1 MVDGT
6 SFRIE
11 ESKQEHMRRVRTSRG
26 RKSPRIDIVPLVD
39 VLMVLIVFFL
49 VTMQFRNL
57 RAINVRLPK
66 IETAGS
72 NLLQNEIVLSVDRE
86 GNYYLNDSELSEQKL
101 EVVLRTASQLPQKP
115 KVLIVADEDVPLKKV
130 TRLVDIC
137 RSNELQDFRLQSR

>member
-1 MVDGT
+1 
-6 SFRIE
+6 
-11 ESKQEHMRRVRTSRG
+11 MRRVHASRD

-72 NLLQNEIVLSVDRE
+72 NLLQNEIVLSIDRE
-86 GNYYLNDSELSEQKL
+86 GNYYLNDSELSEQMLK
-101 EVVLRTASQLPQKP
+101 VALRTVSQLPQKP

>member
-1 MVDGT
+1 
-6 SFRIE
+6 
-11 ESKQEHMRRVRTSRG
+11 MRRPQTSRG

-49 VTMQFRNL
+49 VTMQFKNL

-72 NLLQNEIVLSVDRE
+72 NLLQNEIVISINRE
-86 GNYYLNDSELSEQKL
+86 GKYYLNDSELSDQKL
-101 EVVLRTASQLPQKP
+101 KVALRIASQLAQKP
-115 KVLIVADEDVPLKKV
+115 KVLIVADEDVPLKRV

>member
-1 MVDGT
+1 
-6 SFRIE
+6 
-11 ESKQEHMRRVRTSRG
+11 MRRPQTSRG

-49 VTMQFRNL
+49 VTMQFKNL

-72 NLLQNEIVLSVDRE
+72 NLLQNEIVISINRE
-86 GNYYLNDSELSEQKL
+86 GKYYLNDSELSEQKL
-101 EVVLRTASQLPQKP
+101 KVALRTASQLAQKP

-137 RSNELQDFRLQSR
+137 RSNELRDFRLQSR

>member
-1 MVDGT
+1 MVGRT

-11 ESKQEHMRRVRTSRG
+11 GSKQEHMRRVHTSRD

-72 NLLQNEIVLSVDRE
+72 NLLQNEIVLSIDHE
-86 GNYYLNDSELSEQKL
+86 GNYYLNDSQLSEQMLK
-101 EVVLRTASQLPQKP
+101 VALRTASQLSQKP

>member
-1 MVDGT
+1 
-6 SFRIE
+6 
-11 ESKQEHMRRVRTSRG
+11 MRRPQTSRG

-49 VTMQFRNL
+49 VTMQFKNL

-72 NLLQNEIVLSVDRE
+72 NLLQNEIVISINRE
-86 GNYYLNDSELSEQKL
+86 GKYYLNDSELSEQKL
-101 EVVLRTASQLPQKP
+101 KAALRTASQLAQKP

>member
-1 MVDGT
+1 MVGRT

-11 ESKQEHMRRVRTSRG
+11 ESKQEHMRRVHASRD

-72 NLLQNEIVLSVDRE
+72 NLLQNEIVLSIDRE
-86 GNYYLNDSELSEQKL
+86 GKYYLNDSELSEQKL
-101 EVVLRTASQLPQKP
+101 EVALRAASQLPQKP

>member
-1 MVDGT
+1 
-6 SFRIE
+6 
-11 ESKQEHMRRVRTSRG
+11 MRRLHATRG

-49 VTMQFRNL
+49 VTMQFKNL

-72 NLLQNEIVLSVDRE
+72 NLLQNEIVLSIDRE
-86 GNYYLNDSELSEQKL
+86 GKYYLNDSEVSEQKL
-101 EVVLRTASQLPQKP
+101 EIALRTASQLPQKP

>member
-1 MVDGT
+1 
-6 SFRIE
+6 
-11 ESKQEHMRRVRTSRG
+11 MRRAHTSRG

-49 VTMQFRNL
+49 VTMQFKNL

-72 NLLQNEIVLSVDRE
+72 NLLQNEIVLSIDRE
-86 GNYYLNDSELSEQKL
+86 GKYYLNDSELSEQKL

>member
-1 MVDGT
+1 M
-6 SFRIE
+6 SRP
-11 ESKQEHMRRVRTSRG
+11 HTSRG

-49 VTMQFRNL
+49 VTMQFKNL

-72 NLLQNEIVLSVDRE
+72 NLLQNEIVISINRD
-86 GNYYLNDSELSEQKL
+86 GKYYLNDSELSEQKL
-101 EVVLRTASQLPQKP
+101 KIALLTASQLTQKP

>member
-1 MVDGT
+1 
-6 SFRIE
+6 
-11 ESKQEHMRRVRTSRG
+11 MRRTPTSRG

-86 GNYYLNDSELSEQKL
+86 GNYYLNDSELSEHKL
-101 EVVLRTASQLPQKP
+101 EVALRTASQLPQKP

>member
-1 MVDGT
+1 
-6 SFRIE
+6 
-11 ESKQEHMRRVRTSRG
+11 MRRPQTSRG

-49 VTMQFRNL
+49 VTMQFKNL

-72 NLLQNEIVLSVDRE
+72 NLLQNEIVLSIDRE
-86 GNYYLNDSELSEQKL
+86 GKYYLNDSELSEQKL
-101 EVVLRTASQLPQKP
+101 EVALRTASQLPQKP

>member
-1 MVDGT
+1 MVGRM

-11 ESKQEHMRRVRTSRG
+11 ESKQEHMRRVHTSRG

-86 GNYYLNDSELSEQKL
+86 GNYYLNDSELSEHKL
-101 EVVLRTASQLPQKP
+101 EVALRTASQLPQKP

>member
-1 MVDGT
+1 
-6 SFRIE
+6 
-11 ESKQEHMRRVRTSRG
+11 MRRVLASRE

-49 VTMQFRNL
+49 VTMQFRDL
-57 RAINVRLPK
+57 RAINVRLPE

-101 EVVLRTASQLPQKP
+101 ELALRAASRVPQKP

-137 RSNELQDFRLQSR
+137 RSNKLQDFRLQAR

>member
-1 MVDGT
+1 
-6 SFRIE
+6 
-11 ESKQEHMRRVRTSRG
+11 
-26 RKSPRIDIVPLVD
+26 
-39 VLMVLIVFFL
+39 MVLIVFFL

-86 GNYYLNDSELSEQKL
+86 GKYYINDSEISEQRL
-101 EVVLRTASQLPQKP
+101 ETALRAASQLPQKP

-130 TRLVDIC
+130 TRLLDIC
-137 RSNELQDFRLQSR
+137 RSNQLQDFRLQSR

>member
-1 MVDGT
+1 MVGRT

-11 ESKQEHMRRVRTSRG
+11 ESKQEHMRRIPASRG

-86 GNYYLNDSELSEQKL
+86 GNYYLNDSELSEQQL
-101 EVVLRTASQLPQKP
+101 EVALRTASQLPQKP

>member
-1 MVDGT
+1 M
-6 SFRIE
+6 SRP
-11 ESKQEHMRRVRTSRG
+11 HTSRG

-49 VTMQFRNL
+49 VTMQFKNL

-72 NLLQNEIVLSVDRE
+72 NLLQNEIVISINRE
-86 GNYYLNDSELSEQKL
+86 GKYYLNDSELSEQKL
-101 EVVLRTASQLPQKP
+101 KIALLTASQLTQKP

>member
-1 MVDGT
+1 
-6 SFRIE
+6 
-11 ESKQEHMRRVRTSRG
+11 
-26 RKSPRIDIVPLVD
+26 
-39 VLMVLIVFFL
+39 
-49 VTMQFRNL
+49 MQFRNL

-72 NLLQNEIVLSVDRE
+72 NLLQNEIVLSIDHE
-86 GNYYLNDSELSEQKL
+86 GNYYLNDSQLSEQMLK
-101 EVVLRTASQLPQKP
+101 VALRTASQLSQKP

>member
-1 MVDGT
+1 
-6 SFRIE
+6 
-11 ESKQEHMRRVRTSRG
+11 MRRSQPSRG

-49 VTMQFRNL
+49 VTMQFKNL

-72 NLLQNEIVLSVDRE
+72 NLLQNEIVISINRE
-86 GNYYLNDSELSEQKL
+86 GKYYLNDSELSDQKL
-101 EVVLRTASQLPQKP
+101 KVALRIASQLAQKP

>member
-1 MVDGT
+1 MVDRT
-6 SFRIE
+6 SCRIE
-11 ESKQEHMRRVRTSRG
+11 NFEQERMRRFHASRG

-39 VLMVLIVFFL
+39 VLMVLILFFL

-72 NLLQNEIVLSVDRE
+72 NLLQSEIVLSVDRD
-86 GNYYLNDSELSEQKL
+86 GRYYLNDSEISEQRL
-101 EVVLRTASQLPQKP
+101 DVVLQTAAQLPQKP

-130 TRLVDIC
+130 THLVDIC
-137 RSNELQDFRLQSR
+137 RLNELQDFRLQSR

>member
-1 MVDGT
+1 
-6 SFRIE
+6 
-11 ESKQEHMRRVRTSRG
+11 MRRPQASRG

-49 VTMQFRNL
+49 VTMQFKNL

-72 NLLQNEIVLSVDRE
+72 NLLQNEIVISINRK
-86 GNYYLNDSELSEQKL
+86 GKYYLNDSELSEQKL
-101 EVVLRTASQLPQKP
+101 KVALRTASQLAQKP

-137 RSNELQDFRLQSR
+137 RSNELRDFRLQSR

>member
-1 MVDGT
+1 
-6 SFRIE
+6 
-11 ESKQEHMRRVRTSRG
+11 MRRPQTSRG

-49 VTMQFRNL
+49 VTMQFKNL

-72 NLLQNEIVLSVDRE
+72 NLLQNEIVLSIDRE
-86 GNYYLNDSELSEQKL
+86 GKYYLNDSELSEQKL
-101 EVVLRTASQLPQKP
+101 KIALRTASQLAQKP

-137 RSNELQDFRLQSR
+137 RSSELQDFRLQSR

>member
-1 MVDGT
+1 
-6 SFRIE
+6 
-11 ESKQEHMRRVRTSRG
+11 MRRVHASRD

-57 RAINVRLPK
+57 RAINIRLPE

-101 EVVLRTASQLPQKP
+101 EVALRAASQLPQKP

-137 RSNELQDFRLQSR
+137 RSNELQDFRLQAR

>member
-1 MVDGT
+1 
-6 SFRIE
+6 
-11 ESKQEHMRRVRTSRG
+11 MRKVHASRD

-57 RAINVRLPK
+57 RAINIRLPE

-101 EVVLRTASQLPQKP
+101 EVALRAASQLPQKP

-137 RSNELQDFRLQSR
+137 RSNELQDFRLQAR

>member
-1 MVDGT
+1 
-6 SFRIE
+6 
-11 ESKQEHMRRVRTSRG
+11 MRRAPASRD

-72 NLLQNEIVLSVDRE
+72 NLLQNEIVLSIDRE

-101 EVVLRTASQLPQKP
+101 EVALRAASQLPQKP